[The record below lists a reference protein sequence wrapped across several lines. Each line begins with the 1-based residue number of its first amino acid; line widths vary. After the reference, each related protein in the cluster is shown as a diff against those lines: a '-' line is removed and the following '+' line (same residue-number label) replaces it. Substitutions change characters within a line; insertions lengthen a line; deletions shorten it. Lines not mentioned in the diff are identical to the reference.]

1 MINKMVNTKLIPPVN
16 TKKFPILFQLDKK
29 EINRIL
35 DDTLGITKCI
45 KCKTKIMRTEVMSV
59 EQKQRG
65 WCSRCWQRQYGR
77 LHKPGKRLR
86 QFVRYDYDWR
96 YDYNT

>member
-1 MINKMVNTKLIPPVN
+1 MRLKKPRLIP
-16 TKKFPILFQLDKK
+16 KDIDYDKFPILFQLDKK

-45 KCKTKIMRTEVMSV
+45 KCKTKIMRTECTSV

-65 WCSRCWQRQYGR
+65 WCTKCWQRQYGR
-77 LHKPGKRLR
+77 THKLGKRKR
-86 QFVRYDYDWR
+86 QFVSYDFDWKTNYD
-96 YDYNT
+96 T

>member
-1 MINKMVNTKLIPPVN
+1 MERTRRFNTTLSKTQK
-16 TKKFPILFQLDKK
+16 TKRKRRKFPNVFFKK

-45 KCKTKIMRTEVMSV
+45 KCKTKIMRTECTSV

-65 WCSRCWQRQYGR
+65 WCTRCWQRQYGR
-77 LHKPGKRLR
+77 LHKPGKRPR
-86 QFVRYDYDWR
+86 QFVEY
-96 YDYNT
+96 

>member
-1 MINKMVNTKLIPPVN
+1 MRLKKPRLIPEN
-16 TKKFPILFQLDKK
+16 IDYEKFPILFQLDKK

-45 KCKTKIMRTEVMSV
+45 RCKTKIMRTECTSV

-65 WCSRCWQRQYGR
+65 WCTRCWQNQYGR
-77 LHKPGKRLR
+77 LNKPGHKRPR
-86 QFVRYDYDWR
+86 QFVEY
-96 YDYNT
+96 

>member
-1 MINKMVNTKLIPPVN
+1 MSLKKPRLIP
-16 TKKFPILFQLDKK
+16 KEIDYEKFPILFQLDKK

-45 KCKTKIMRTEVMSV
+45 KCKTKIMRTECTSV

-65 WCSRCWQRQYGR
+65 WCTRCWQNQYGR
-77 LHKPGKRLR
+77 LNKPGHKRPR
-86 QFVRYDYDWR
+86 QFVEY
-96 YDYNT
+96 